1 MSMAPVVD
9 ETEESQESTST
20 RVESA
25 ASEAEVPSNPP
36 EDPSSGTNGA
46 GTPLDPEADPAGRG
60 ATSPGTAP
68 PTSPGSEDAAGAVS
82 TLASRRKR
90 TSRKAE
96 ELITVLSE
104 YRGQRILIV
113 IQGSPDPDAI
123 ASAWALRRIAAACE
137 VDSRILYFHPVSH
150 PENRALLKTLEIEA
164 YPYDET
170 VDLEGFAGYA
180 IVDHQDTSFPI
191 SDVLPEATPLLG
203 HVDHHRSLGQAE
215 GRFTD
220 IRESSG
226 STSAIFAEYLQHGPV
241 GLSSGDP
248 QDARLATAL
257 LHGIRT
263 DTDNFFLAR
272 DIDFQAAGYLSTFAD
287 RDLLRIISTQL
298 ISSKA
303 MDILQRS
310 LEKKEIRGTFLFS
323 GVGYVR
329 GEDRDGIA
337 QAADYLLRREGVET
351 VVVFGIV
358 DEGVIDG
365 SLRTRSQSL
374 DPDTFLKDILGMNES
389 GKHYGGGR
397 QDKGGFQVP
406 IGIFKNAAD
415 KKLLWNIV
423 VQTMRNLFYTK
434 LGVSQESETDIG

>member
-1 MSMAPVVD
+1 MSNAPA
-9 ETEESQESTST
+9 
-20 RVESA
+20 VEPAEHA
-25 ASEAEVPSNPP
+25 APTAAVPTAPAP
-36 EDPSSGTNGA
+36 AAKP
-46 GTPLDPEADPAGRG
+46 PAGNG
-60 ATSPGTAP
+60 GP
-68 PTSPGSEDAAGAVS
+68 
-82 TLASRRKR
+82 RRQEKR
-90 TSRKAE
+90 ARKAE
-96 ELITVLSE
+96 ELLKVLSE
-104 YRGQRILIV
+104 YQGERILIA
-113 IQGSPDPDAI
+113 IQGSPDPDSI
-123 ASAWALRRIAAACE
+123 ASAWALRHIAAACE

-164 YPYDET
+164 YQYDESF
-170 VDLEGFAGYA
+170 DLDGFAGYA

-191 SDVLPEATPLLG
+191 ADVLPDSTPLLG
-203 HVDHHRSLGQAE
+203 HVDHHRSLGHAE
-215 GRFTD
+215 GRFSD

-241 GLSSGDP
+241 GLNSGEP
-248 QDARLATAL
+248 QHARLATAL

-263 DTDNFFLAR
+263 DTDNFFIAR
-272 DIDFQAAGYLSTFAD
+272 EIDFHAAAYLSTFAD

-303 MDILQRS
+303 MDILQKS

-323 GVGYVR
+323 GVGFVR

-337 QAADYLLRREGVET
+337 QAADYLLRREGVDT

-358 DEGVIDG
+358 DEAVIDG

-406 IGIFKNAAD
+406 IGIFRNAAD

-434 LGVSQESETDIG
+434 LGVSQELEPDIG

>member
-1 MSMAPVVD
+1 MSMAPVK
-9 ETEESQESTST
+9 EESEESQEATPAS
-20 RVESA
+20 VESA
-25 ASEAEVPSNPP
+25 VSEESSNPP
-36 EDPSSGTNGA
+36 VAPAAGANGA
-46 GTPLDPEADPAGRG
+46 GAPRDPELPSDPA
-60 ATSPGTAP
+60 AAPGTVP
-68 PTSPGSEDAAGAVS
+68 PGGVEEHPSAGVNSRAA
-82 TLASRRKR
+82 RRKR

-248 QDARLATAL
+248 QDTRMATAL

-272 DIDFQAAGYLSTFAD
+272 DIDFQAAGYLSNFAD

-303 MDILQRS
+303 MDILQKS